1 MEVEN
6 FITQL
11 VLSYVFNKNFPDL
24 SPQFPNYRIIEKENP
39 IDKK

>member
-11 VLSYVFNKNFPDL
+11 VLFDVFNENFPNL
-24 SPQFPNYRIIEKENP
+24 NPQFPNYQL
-39 IDKK
+39 